1 MDNQNK
7 IILNIGGT
15 RYETNKTTLK
25 KIPATRL
32 SRLTEALSNYDGLLN
47 EYFFD
52 RHPGVF
58 SQILNYY
65 RTGKLHYPTNVC
77 GPLFEAELEF
87 WGLDSNQVEPCCWK
101 TYTKHRDTEETLAT
115 LETLALD
122 EEGTSKEDL
131 ARKFKLDD
139 DPRWNSGT
147 LPFYIKIKPIIWQFF
162 EEPNSS
168 KFARAISRISIGF
181 IIISILTYCL
191 STMGGICRYEI
202 FCQTYTFHVSVEN
215 RNLTQYKPIN
225 VIPRSNRDHL
235 TILDYIEHVCIAW
248 FTLEITIRFLVT
260 PNKNAFFK
268 NPLNWIDFAA
278 NLWFYSD
285 LIYNQFLIDEKTK
298 STPPAWDLFGTV
310 RIFRLF
316 KFMNHHKGLQ
326 IIIASLKGSAGI
338 LRLLIFFVAVASI
351 IFASLIY
358 YSEKLTAGRI
368 QKTEFIVQKSESH
381 HKNSQHLEQNEFDSI
396 IEAIWFTMSSL
407 TTVGYGDYVPQTV
420 LGMVFGAICTVSGV
434 LMIDLPM
441 PIIVQNFA
449 NYYNHLQARS
459 KLPKKNQRKRV
470 VDMPRTYRNSTNS
483 QNALLGTQYSIR
495 SRDRHIDFKAQKS
508 TISNVVYTPAS
519 HLSNSSSAKTIVINI
534 NKFEIEDT

>member
-1 MDNQNK
+1 
-7 IILNIGGT
+7 
-15 RYETNKTTLK
+15 
-25 KIPATRL
+25 
-32 SRLTEALSNYDGLLN
+32 
-47 EYFFD
+47 
-52 RHPGVF
+52 
-58 SQILNYY
+58 
-65 RTGKLHYPTNVC
+65 VC

-115 LETLALD
+115 LEKLALD
-122 EEGTSKEDL
+122 EEGTTKEDL

-139 DPRWNSGT
+139 DPRWNNQT

-191 STMGGICRYEI
+191 ATVGGICRYQI

-215 RNLTQYKPIN
+215 SNLTQYKPIN
-225 VIPRSNRDHL
+225 VIPKSNRDHL
-235 TILDYIEHVCIAW
+235 TILDYIEHICIAW

-260 PNKNAFFK
+260 PSKLAFFK

-278 NLWFYSD
+278 NLWFYTD
-285 LIYNQFLIDEKTK
+285 LIYNQLLIDEKTK

-326 IIIASLKGSAGI
+326 IIIASLKGSAAI
-338 LRLLIFFVAVASI
+338 LRLLIFFVAVANI
-351 IFASLIY
+351 IFASLIF

-368 QKTEFIVQKSESH
+368 QKTEFIGQKSESH
-381 HKNSQHLEQNEFDSI
+381 SSKSNQQSEQNEFDSI
-396 IEAIWFTMSSL
+396 FEAIWFTMSSL
-407 TTVGYGDYVPQTV
+407 TTVGYGDYVPQTI
-420 LGMVFGAICTVSGV
+420 LGMFFGAICTISGV

-459 KLPKKNQRKRV
+459 KLPKKNQRRRV
-470 VDMPRTYRNSTNS
+470 VVEMPRTYRNSTNS
-483 QNALLGTQYSIR
+483 QKALLGTQYSIR
-495 SRDRHIDFKAQKS
+495 SRDLDYKTQKS
-508 TISNVVYTPAS
+508 TVNNVVYTPAS
-519 HLSNSSSAKTIVINI
+519 HITNSRSHKTIVLNI
-534 NKFEIEDT
+534 NKLNKLEIEDT